1 MNEEQKAQA
10 FAVVDILAAHD
21 VCVPMPL
28 AMVQHGGGASS
39 VPNLADETGA
49 VEGVLH
55 RVLERLVGEPVEVV
69 TFYGL
74 IVTPRAAPMWG
85 ARQPNSGRWFND
97 GQRYPSRLD
106 AIVAAL
112 LALEVTT

>member
-1 MNEEQKAQA
+1 MTKGQKTQA
-10 FAVVDILAAHD
+10 RALARIPAIAAEIQNYHGVGVSID
-21 VCVPMPL
+21 GPAWVPD
-28 AMVQHGGGASS
+28 
-39 VPNLADETGA
+39 LADETGA

-74 IVTPRAAPMWG
+74 TVTPQVAPMWG

-97 GQRYPSRLD
+97 GQRYPTRLE

>member
-10 FAVVDILAAHD
+10 LTIGKFSALAQAWLDGRHF
-21 VCVPMPL
+21 CVW
-28 AMVQHGGGASS
+28 VQVGHELVL

-55 RVLERLVGEPVEVV
+55 RVLERLVGALVEVLHNV
-69 TFYGL
+69 GGSNGWSVWRVKGER
-74 IVTPRAAPMWG
+74 IG
-85 ARQPNSGRWFND
+85 AGSHP
-97 GQRYPSRLD
+97 PTRLD

-112 LALEVTT
+112 LALEVVPC